1 MKKLIVA
8 LFVLASCSS
17 NAQNDVKFAA
27 GTTEEDRQA
36 LSEVVYQKE
45 DSILVEKMLRQTP
58 VGNPVLFYAR
68 QFIGKPYVAHTLE
81 IHDPEYLVVNLR
93 GLDCTTYVETVL
105 ALVMTKQEGKTR
117 FTDYCR
123 NLEKIRYRGGE
134 RKGYLSRLHYWTWW
148 MHDNIEKGIL
158 TDVQDATYFTG
169 KMVVAND
176 YMTKHPDAYRI
187 IKANPQFLPEITR
200 MEKEQ
205 NGPDGYFL
213 PTANTGLPHSRLTMV
228 NDGDVVGIVKMS
240 GGIDISH
247 LGFVAWGKDGKMH
260 LLNASSLAK
269 KVVEDPATL
278 QQYLQRQ
285 KRLGVRILKVNIE
298 Q

>member
-1 MKKLIVA
+1 MKKLFVA
-8 LFVLASCSS
+8 LLVLASCTS
-17 NAQNDVKFAA
+17 NAQN
-27 GTTEEDRQA
+27 GTQGTSTTQQDGQQA
-36 LSEVVYQKE
+36 LSEVVYEKE
-45 DSILVEKMLRQTP
+45 DSILVERMLQQTP
-58 VGNPVLFYAR
+58 QGNIVLFYAR
-68 QFIGKPYVAHTLE
+68 QFIGNPYVAHTLE

-105 ALVMTKQEGKTR
+105 ALVRTKQEGKTR
-117 FTDYCR
+117 FIDYCR

-134 RKGYLSRLHYWTWW
+134 RKGYTSRLHYWTWW

-176 YMTKHPDAYRI
+176 YMTQHPNSYKI
-187 IKANPQFLPEITR
+187 IAAHPEFLPEITR
-200 MEKEQ
+200 MEKAQ
-205 NGPDGYFL
+205 NGPDGYYL
-213 PTANTGLPHSRLTMV
+213 PTANTALPHTKLSMV

-269 KVVEDPATL
+269 KVVEDPVTL

-285 KRLGVRILKVNIE
+285 KRLGVRILSVNLIK
-298 Q
+298 

>member
-1 MKKLIVA
+1 MKKLFVA
-8 LFVLASCSS
+8 LFVLVSCSS
-17 NAQNDVKFAA
+17 NAQN
-27 GTTEEDRQA
+27 GTQDTPDSVQDDKQF

-45 DSILVEKMLRQTP
+45 DSVLVEKMLRQTP
-58 VGNPVLFYAR
+58 DGNPVLFYAR

-81 IHDPEYLVVNLR
+81 VHDPEYLVVNLR

-123 NLEKIRYRGGE
+123 NLEKVRYRGGK
-134 RKGYLSRLHYWTWW
+134 RDGYLSRLHYWTWW
-148 MHDNIEKGIL
+148 MHDNIDKGIL

-176 YMTKHPDAYRI
+176 YMTKHPNAYRI
-187 IKANPQFLPEITR
+187 IKAHPEFLPEITR
-200 MEKEQ
+200 MEKAQ
-205 NGPDGYFL
+205 NGPDGRYL
-213 PTANTGLPHSRLTMV
+213 PTASTGLPQSKLKMIS
-228 NDGDVVGIVKMS
+228 DGDVVGIVKMS